1 MPRLLVFWRFMSS
14 EYSQSGYEAVWFLY
28 IRRLYSLL
36 ASRAYSAIMLGA
48 LFSTLAV
55 KLFHSWR
62 YGLLNEY
69 TGWILADISFLLV
82 VEVIL
87 ALVCFRWPKR
97 WVLRAATIVAAVVC
111 AWSIMNA
118 GWLIRTGTQIL
129 PRVLLPL
136 FRAPLNTLC
145 IIGVNLI
152 EMPKAAVILLG
163 PSAVALTF
171 FFIVLANPLPPAYNR
186 KRFFNRVV
194 ISIIIII
201 VSIVA
206 RVAMSKGGSPQVASL
221 GLHYNCHLRSIMS
234 VVVSDYRLPVKPER
248 KKTTLDQLKITRKP
262 QQLNRNLIVVVLEG
276 IQYQY
281 TSLADKQNNLT
292 PYIATLAEQGVEFQ
306 NTRSSLTH
314 TTKALFTLLTG
325 WFPSASHDIVETVPV
340 AKPYAGIVPII
351 KEILDYRTAFFQSAM
366 GNFESRPGLVYNLG
380 FEKFWARD
388 DLNDP
393 NSFLGY
399 LACDEFSMLKP
410 ITEWIKADERPFFLT
425 ILCSVTHDP
434 YEVPDWFDAPAKEP
448 IERYR
453 QSTLYTDKFLA
464 ALDVELARLNLTDK
478 TIFCVIGDHGEAFGE
493 HGQSGHALIA
503 FDEVLRIPFCLRAPF
518 LVEPGV
524 KVSEPVSSVD
534 LTPTLLGL
542 LGFETETVGFDGV
555 DVLGSIPEGRKVYF
569 SGWMQEGPAGFVKG
583 ERKFIYNPADRT
595 VCVYDIG
602 TDPLELIRIEMPE
615 HQVQKIADEIVS
627 WRKSTILQLDQQ
639 RSGKKVLFNRWLCR
653 WTNRVCSAKYRQ
665 IESSGAELQGYE

>member
-1 MPRLLVFWRFMSS
+1 LPRLLVFWRFMSS
-14 EYSQSGYEAVWFLY
+14 KNSQSGYKSVWFSY
-28 IRRLYSLL
+28 IHRIYTLL
-36 ASRAYSAIMLGA
+36 APRAYSVIMLGA
-48 LFSTLAV
+48 LFSTIAV

-62 YGLLNEY
+62 YGSLNEY
-69 TGWILADISFLLV
+69 FGWILADISFLLV

-87 ALVCFRWPKR
+87 AMVCFRWPKR
-97 WVLRAATIVAAVVC
+97 WVLRTATIVAAVVC

-136 FRAPLNTLC
+136 VRSPLNTLC
-145 IIGVNLI
+145 IIGVNLAK
-152 EMPKAAVILLG
+152 MPKAAVILLG

-171 FFIVLANPLPPAYNR
+171 LFAVLANPLPPAYNR
-186 KRFFNRVV
+186 KRFFRRV
-194 ISIIIII
+194 I
-201 VSIVA
+201 VSFVIIFIGILA
-206 RVAMSKGGSPQVASL
+206 RGAVYRGSSPQAASL
-221 GLHYNCHLRSIMS
+221 GLHYNCHLRAIMS
-234 VVVSDYRLPVKPER
+234 VVVFDYRLPAKPDR
-248 KKTTLDQLKITRKP
+248 KMTTLNQLKITRKP
-262 QQLNRNLIVVVLEG
+262 QQLNRNIIVVVLEG

-281 TSLADKQNNLT
+281 TSLADRQNNLT
-292 PYIATLAEQGVEFQ
+292 PYLATLAEQGVEFQ
-306 NTRSSLTH
+306 NARSSLTH
-314 TTKALFTLLTG
+314 TTKALFALLTG
-325 WFPSASHDIVETVPV
+325 WFSSASHDIVETVPV
-340 AKPYAGIVPII
+340 ARPYAGMVTII
-351 KEILDYRTAFFQSAM
+351 KDRLDYRTGFFQSAM

-434 YEVPDWFDAPAKEP
+434 YEVPGWFDAPAKEP

-464 ALDVELARLNLTDK
+464 ALNVELARLNLTNK

-503 FDEVLRIPFCLRAPF
+503 FDEVLRIPFCLRVPF
-518 LVEPGV
+518 LVEPGI
-524 KVSEPVSSVD
+524 KVSEPVSSID
-534 LTPTLLGL
+534 LTPTLLEL

-555 DVLGSIPEGRKVYF
+555 NVLGSIPEGRKVYF
-569 SGWMQEGPAGFVKG
+569 SGWMQEGPAGFVQG

-602 TDPLELIRIEMPE
+602 TDPLELIRIEPPE
-615 HQVQKIADEIVS
+615 QQVQKIADEIVS
-627 WRKSTILQLDQQ
+627 WRKSTILQIDQQ

-653 WTNRVCSAKYRQ
+653 WTDRICSAKYRWK
-665 IESSGAELQGYE
+665 EGSGAELQ